1 MFMGEHSHNIDE
13 KGRVIMPAKF
23 REQLGDNFVLTKGL
37 DGCLFVYPM
46 SEWEEIQ
53 KRFRE
58 TSLASKDARTFSRF
72 FFGSATEVEIDK
84 QGRVNIPAP
93 LRSYAQ
99 LKKDVTLVGVL
110 DRIEIWDTESWEEGS
125 STDDADMDRIAEH
138 MAELGISI

>member
-1 MFMGEHSHNIDE
+1 MFMGEHGHNIDE

-46 SEWEEIQ
+46 TEWEEIQ
-53 KRFRE
+53 RRFRE
-58 TSLASKDARTFSRF
+58 TSLASKDARIFSRF
-72 FFGSATEVEIDK
+72 FFGSASEVEIDK

-93 LRSYAQ
+93 LRAYAQ

-110 DRIEIWDTESWEEGS
+110 DRIEIWDKESWENGNS
-125 STDDADMDRIAEH
+125 SDDADMDRIAED

>member
-1 MFMGEHSHNIDE
+1 MFMGEHGHNIDE

-46 SEWEEIQ
+46 TEWEEIQ
-53 KRFRE
+53 RRFRE
-58 TSLASKDARTFSRF
+58 TSLASKDARIFSRF
-72 FFGSATEVEIDK
+72 FFGSASEVEIDK

-93 LRSYAQ
+93 LRAYAQ

-110 DRIEIWDTESWEEGS
+110 DRIEIWDKETWENGNS
-125 STDDADMDRIAEH
+125 SDDADMDRIAEH